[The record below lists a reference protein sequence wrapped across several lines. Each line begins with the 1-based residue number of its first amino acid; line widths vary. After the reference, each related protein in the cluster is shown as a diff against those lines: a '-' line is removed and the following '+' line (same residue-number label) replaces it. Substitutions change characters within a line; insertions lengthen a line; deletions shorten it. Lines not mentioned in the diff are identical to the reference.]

1 LHQLTIF
8 FPSRNLRISLSIFC
22 PQAVCFNSEE
32 NNPLGIKLS
41 KYHKEMFGIQ
51 TDREIGSGFTP
62 HRRIRTL
69 WTTPNSSN
77 TTNLT
82 AKVPKKPNN
91 LSNSTAISVKF
102 EDLYGFTVEG
112 NVDDVNVLNEVRERI
127 RQQSK
132 VWCDLEA
139 SKGANWYL
147 HTQIS
152 SNGVASLKFSVLT
165 NTMTLKKLVRK
176 GVPPTLRPK
185 LWLSLSGA
193 AKKRSTVPETYYDEL
208 IRATEGKTTPATRQ
222 IDHVSS
228 LLDLHTFLNVVE
240 MCMARLV
247 IFHSCDSSQ

>member
-1 LHQLTIF
+1 
-8 FPSRNLRISLSIFC
+8 
-22 PQAVCFNSEE
+22 
-32 NNPLGIKLS
+32 
-41 KYHKEMFGIQ
+41 MFGIQ
-51 TDREIGSGFTP
+51 ADREISTGFTP
-62 HRRIRTL
+62 QRRIRTL
-69 WTTPNSSN
+69 WTTPTSSN
-77 TTNLT
+77 NTNFT
-82 AKVPKKPNN
+82 AKVPKKPTN
-91 LSNSTAISVKF
+91 LSNSNTISVKF

-132 VWCDLEA
+132 AWWDLEA

-165 NTMTLKKLVRK
+165 NTMTLKKLLRK

-222 IDHVSS
+222 IDHV
-228 LLDLHTFLNVVE
+228 
-240 MCMARLV
+240 R
-247 IFHSCDSSQ
+247 IF